1 MMMTAANLT
10 ITTAKSMPRTAPK
23 LQLLNQRMMIS
34 KLPPSTLL
42 SYTLFLPSLNSIEI
56 TPPPTPSPTK
66 AAGGKKRAIANCDS
80 DDDDAFVPRY
90 GISYI
95 PIFFCSDGILTLVLH
110 ETVLKRPELKSL
122 PLLQRFQSLSL
133 IRLGKYLF

>member
-1 MMMTAANLT
+1 MRKMLTIFCIPMMMTAANLT
-10 ITTAKSMPRTAPK
+10 ITTAKSMPRTSPK

-95 PIFFCSDGILTLVLH
+95 PIFFVLM
-110 ETVLKRPELKSL
+110 T
-122 PLLQRFQSLSL
+122 F
-133 IRLGKYLF
+133 